1 MDITYE
7 IYRLAELHKEGH
19 LTEQEFADA
28 NRQLFS
34 QGNAKPLTV
43 PKKQNDN
50 PSRDFVPLEEK
61 TYKASRWTSGKY
73 FACNQGVSP
82 KPAQSM

>member
-28 NRQLFS
+28 KRQLFS

-50 PSRDFVPLEEK
+50 PS
-61 TYKASRWTSGKY
+61 KACS
-73 FACNQGVSP
+73 N
-82 KPAQSM
+82 